1 MVPDSKSMSH
11 EAHLFE
17 KNLLLK
23 REVFCDSPIRT
34 VCTLLGHDLNFL
46 RWSTILLSG
55 INEDQAFPVVFSRK
69 SARVFPVLRYASLL
83 IGFTSASSCLEPRQS
98 TAKFLKISSNLLII
112 DTHE

>member
-1 MVPDSKSMSH
+1 MSH

-23 REVFCDSPIRT
+23 REVFCGSPIRT
-34 VCTLLGHDLNFL
+34 CCTLLGQDLNFL

-69 SARVFPVLRYASLL
+69 SARVFPVLRHITTHWFHFCQQLL
-83 IGFTSASSCLEPRQS
+83 RALTEHREVFNNI
-98 TAKFLKISSNLLII
+98 K
-112 DTHE
+112 

>member
-1 MVPDSKSMSH
+1 MVPASKSMSH

-34 VCTLLGHDLNFL
+34 GCTLLGQDLNFL

-69 SARVFPVLRYASLL
+69 SARVFPVLRNTSLL
-83 IGFTSASSCLEPRQS
+83 IGFTSASSCLEP
-98 TAKFLKISSNLLII
+98 
-112 DTHE
+112 